1 MKFAWLARPVCLAAL
16 IVPVPAPAFAQGAY
30 PSRPVRIIV
39 PYAPGGIA
47 DVASRLVAAKLGEAW
62 GQSVIVEN
70 RGGAGGNM
78 GTVAVARATP
88 DGYTVLAATTAVAV
102 NTSLYKNAGYDLE
115 KDFAPVIDVA
125 SSPNLIVVHP
135 SLGVSNLKELFAK
148 AKTAKLS
155 YGSAGSGT
163 TPHLTAEHLF
173 RVQEGL
179 DIVHIPYGG
188 AGPAVSAAVA
198 GQVDIGSTSMPPAV
212 AMVKAGR
219 LRAIAVT
226 GAKRAAVLPDVAT
239 VAEQGFPG
247 FEDYT
252 WVGIFMP
259 AGTPP
264 EVVERMNAEIEKM
277 LATPDMKERL
287 ATLGF
292 EPVGGS
298 PQQFAAYLK
307 KELAKWAQMVKEVGA
322 KVD

>member
-1 MKFAWLARPVCLAAL
+1 LA
-16 IVPVPAPAFAQGAY
+16 QSAY
-30 PSRPVRIIV
+30 PSHPVRIIV

-70 RGGAGGNM
+70 RGGAGGNL
-78 GTVAVARATP
+78 GTVAVARAAP

-102 NTSLYKNAGYDLE
+102 NPSLYKNAGYDLE

-212 AMVKAGR
+212 PMVKAGR

-226 GAKRAAVLPDVAT
+226 GAKRVAALPDVAT

-259 AGTPP
+259 AGTPS
-264 EVVERMNAEIEKM
+264 ETVARMNAEIEKL
-277 LATPDMKERL
+277 LATADMKERL

-292 EPVGGS
+292 EPVGGT